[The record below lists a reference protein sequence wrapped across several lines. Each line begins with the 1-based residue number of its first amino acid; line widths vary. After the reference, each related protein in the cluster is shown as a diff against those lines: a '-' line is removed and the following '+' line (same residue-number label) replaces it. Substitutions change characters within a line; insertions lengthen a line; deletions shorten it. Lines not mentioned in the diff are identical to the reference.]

1 MKLSTLGPRVGIFI
15 PCGIVAWL
23 YLSQPGAAQSQSA
36 IDLKATLD
44 NIWVLIAAI
53 LVIFM
58 NAGFA
63 MIETGFCRRKNAVNI
78 LSKNLIVF
86 ALATLAFW
94 ATGFAW
100 MFGQSSS
107 TLIGN
112 GDWFLAGTSESYGLG
127 ESTLTL
133 PTFFLFQTAF
143 AGTAAT
149 IVSGTVAERIR
160 FRAFILFS
168 LLLTGI
174 AYPITGYWIWGSNG
188 WLNSLGFIDFAGSTV
203 VHSVGG
209 WAALLGAVFLG
220 PRLERYQ
227 LDGKLVPLPGHY
239 LSLAMVGCMILWIGW
254 FGFNPGSALAANLD
268 VPYIAVTT
276 NLSAAAGLLSSFLLS
291 QLIFGKPDLSLGING
306 VLGGLVAITAGC
318 NAVSYTSAILIGM
331 IAGILIVCSVTFF
344 DQLRIDDPVGALSVH
359 LVCGIWGTLAV
370 GILSEVASFNQLV
383 IQLFGVM
390 IVGGFTVMITSIFWL
405 ALKMLVGIRAS
416 AQQELMGL
424 DLSEHGNSAYLGFG
438 RYKTSQDEP

>member
-1 MKLSTLGPRVGIFI
+1 MKFLTHCSRLSLVSTATFA
-15 PCGIVAWL
+15 AWL
-23 YLSQPGAAQSQSA
+23 CLFLPGLAQTQDAAQIQ
-36 IDLKATLD
+36 ATLD

-86 ALATLAFW
+86 ALASLAFW

-100 MFGQSSS
+100 MFGQGSP
-107 TLIGN
+107 LIGSS
-112 GDWFLAGTSESYGLG
+112 DWFLAGTPESYGLG
-127 ESTLTL
+127 NSTLEL

-160 FRAFILFS
+160 FRAFVLFS
-168 LLLTGI
+168 ILLTGI
-174 AYPITGYWIWGSNG
+174 AYPITGHWVWGTDG
-188 WLNSLGFIDFAGSTV
+188 WLSSLGFIDFAGSTV

-209 WAALLGAVFLG
+209 WAGLLGGIFLG
-220 PRLERYQ
+220 PRLQRYQ
-227 LDGKLVPLPGHY
+227 ENGIPIPMPGHY

-254 FGFNPGSALAANLD
+254 FGFNAGSTLAANTD
-268 VPYIAVTT
+268 VVYIAVTT
-276 NLSAAAGLLSSFLLS
+276 NLSAASGLVSALLLS
-291 QLIFGKPDLSLGING
+291 QLIFGKPDLSIGING
-306 VLGGLVAITAGC
+306 LLGGLVAITAGC
-318 NAVSYTSAILIGM
+318 NAVSYSNAVMIGA
-331 IAGILIVCSVTFF
+331 IAGILIVAAVMFF
-344 DQLRIDDPVGALSVH
+344 DQLQIDDPVGALAVH

-370 GILSEVASFNQLV
+370 GIFSTVSGFNQLM

-390 IVGGFTVMITSIFWL
+390 VIGGFTVILSGFFWL
-405 ALKMLVGIRAS
+405 MLKVLVGIRVS
-416 AQQELMGL
+416 AQQELLGL
-424 DLSEHGNSAYLGFG
+424 DVSEHGSKAYWGFG
-438 RYKTSQDEP
+438 EYKSSQNEV